1 MSETELRGEVATA
14 RAERLTQLEKYQ
26 TLALLSGGHGVAH
39 WYNGVLSVLY
49 PALTAALGLSYSQV
63 GLFDSSRGVVA
74 VIASLT
80 GGYLADVFGRKRL
93 MLALALVSLGV
104 AFFFLSFAQTFA
116 IALLWLAIGGIGNS
130 LWHPYAMPI
139 LGALFPRRKSM
150 ALAFHDAAANFFHG
164 LSPIVVGFLFSLWT
178 WDRVVRLHLWPG
190 LLLGGLLLL
199 IVPRVEL
206 ARGERSNEVSYRQ
219 ALRSGLLRNREF
231 VLAGAVSIGLTV
243 GRLGLFTFLPLFLAF
258 ELGLDSTLQGLHMGV
273 LTFSGALAAPVVGV
287 LADRVGVRLVL
298 MVATLLATILIFSLS
313 LARAGLALLV
323 IIGLIGATLFS
334 VRSLIM
340 VYVISAVPTELGG
353 SSVGVIF
360 SLNRLFGI
368 LSPIVAG
375 IIGDLYG
382 LRAVFL
388 FLGSLTFIGMLLTLT
403 LRQGQGGKD
412 ATS

>member
-1 MSETELRGEVATA
+1 
-14 RAERLTQLEKYQ
+14 
-26 TLALLSGGHGVAH
+26 
-39 WYNGVLSVLY
+39 
-49 PALTAALGLSYSQV
+49 
-63 GLFDSSRGVVA
+63 
-74 VIASLT
+74 
-80 GGYLADVFGRKRL
+80 
-93 MLALALVSLGV
+93 
-104 AFFFLSFAQTFA
+104 
-116 IALLWLAIGGIGNS
+116 
-130 LWHPYAMPI
+130 
-139 LGALFPRRKSM
+139 
-150 ALAFHDAAANFFHG
+150 
-164 LSPIVVGFLFSLWT
+164 
-178 WDRVVRLHLWPG
+178 
-190 LLLGGLLLL
+190 
-199 IVPRVEL
+199 
-206 ARGERSNEVSYRQ
+206 
-219 ALRSGLLRNREF
+219 
-231 VLAGAVSIGLTV
+231 
-243 GRLGLFTFLPLFLAF
+243 
-258 ELGLDSTLQGLHMGV
+258 
-273 LTFSGALAAPVVGV
+273 
-287 LADRVGVRLVL
+287 
-298 MVATLLATILIFSLS
+298 LATILIFSLS